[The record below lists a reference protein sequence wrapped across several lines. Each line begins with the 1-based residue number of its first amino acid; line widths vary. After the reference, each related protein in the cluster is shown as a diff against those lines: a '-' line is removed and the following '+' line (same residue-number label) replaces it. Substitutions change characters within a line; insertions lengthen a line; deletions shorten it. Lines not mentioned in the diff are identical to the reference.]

1 MLNYWSSK
9 DEWTDVFSYLQIS
22 SEKDHDG
29 NMNIEKEVV
38 QTYVS

>member
-22 SEKDHDG
+22 SEKDDDG
-29 NMNIEKEVV
+29 NMNIKKEVV